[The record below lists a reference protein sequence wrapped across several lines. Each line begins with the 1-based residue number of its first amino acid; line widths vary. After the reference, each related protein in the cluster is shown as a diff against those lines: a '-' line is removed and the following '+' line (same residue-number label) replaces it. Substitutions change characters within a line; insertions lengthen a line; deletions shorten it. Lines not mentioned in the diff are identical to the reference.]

1 MPLECMPVRP
11 DGDDVV
17 AELRHQPLRFGRTGR
32 QLCLERCRSV
42 FLQAYLRLWGDVMFW
57 GLERRRQF
65 DQAYEFGTIAV
76 PIPGAETPG
85 EVLCA
90 RLRRAAFE
98 LRPPL
103 RRR

>member
-1 MPLECMPVRP
+1 MKAIEISQPGPPDVLRLVERPTPSPGPDEVLVRVKAAGVNRP
-11 DGDDVV
+11 DI
-17 AELRHQPLRFGRTGR
+17 
-32 QLCLERCRSV
+32 
-42 FLQAYLRLWGDVMFW
+42 MFW